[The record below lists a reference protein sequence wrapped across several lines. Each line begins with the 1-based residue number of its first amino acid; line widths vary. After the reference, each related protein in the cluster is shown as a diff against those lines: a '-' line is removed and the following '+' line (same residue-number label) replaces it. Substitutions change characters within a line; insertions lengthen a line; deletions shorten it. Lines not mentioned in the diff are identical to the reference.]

1 MENISLAFQL
11 IVAVSV
17 LIVWIFRFDN
27 IVIEFK
33 HYGYSDL
40 LRNFVGASKISSSAF
55 LILGLWYSEIT
66 LYASLSMAFFMLCAQ
81 LSHIKVKNPFIK
93 FVPSLIFL
101 FMSLFI
107 ASYNCGLI

>member
-40 LRNFVGASKISSSAF
+40 LRNFVGASKISTSAF
-55 LILGLWYSEIT
+55 LILGLWYNEIT
-66 LYASLSMAFFMLCAQ
+66 IYASLSMAFFMLCAQ
-81 LSHIKVKNPFIK
+81 LSHIKVKNSFIK

>member
-40 LRNFVGASKISSSAF
+40 LRNFVGASKISTSAF
-55 LILGLWYSEIT
+55 LILGLWYSDCL
-66 LYASLSMAFFMLCAQ
+66 LYTSDAADE
-81 LSHIKVKNPFIK
+81 
-93 FVPSLIFL
+93 
-101 FMSLFI
+101 
-107 ASYNCGLI
+107 

>member
-40 LRNFVGASKISSSAF
+40 LRNFVGASKISTSAF
-55 LILGLWYSEIT
+55 LISVSYTHLT
-66 LYASLSMAFFMLCAQ
+66 LPTKA
-81 LSHIKVKNPFIK
+81 
-93 FVPSLIFL
+93 
-101 FMSLFI
+101 
-107 ASYNCGLI
+107 